1 MRKTLTYLLLLAVP
15 LTCMGR
21 PVGFASSRL
30 AALAEAAGLVIPDH
44 PSGAREVFSCVSQGK
59 TVPVAVEYAKG
70 EVTHIGLDLF
80 GEDVRKENALVCH
93 FVERYTLESLLDGP
107 SLHREGNSAG
117 RVVMQGNI
125 FSVLQE
131 RTENRSV
138 QISLDGEGMGSVAFA
153 QDSGVPVFSIRFPAD
168 IQLLSGKQKDE
179 LEKDFLRKVTAE
191 RKIKKREVPRN
202 LKRVD
207 RDLYV
212 SENGFFEIEQ
222 AQNTAF
228 FRKKGVSYVPLCESA
243 QPVESV
249 MTLLTGFIRKKE
261 YSMQAAFH
269 QYGFKTTEM
278 AVPLDHLIDCCLEE
292 GCTPYVGI
300 ESKDGGSVVATLFMV
315 NRSLGY
321 THTFRM
327 TLDPAILDRAAGVL
341 QARAYLYTPLNP
353 KKS

>member
-15 LTCMGR
+15 LICMGR
-21 PVGFASSRL
+21 PVGFASSHL
-30 AALAEAAGLVIPDH
+30 AALAEAAGLVLPEH
-44 PSGAREVFSCVSQGK
+44 PARAREVFSFDCQGK
-59 TVPVAVEYAKG
+59 TIPVAVEYEKG

-80 GEDVRKENALVCH
+80 GEDVRKENVLVCH
-93 FVERYTLESLLDGP
+93 FVERYMLESLLDDP

-117 RVVMQGNI
+117 RVVTQGSI
-125 FSVLQE
+125 LSVLQE
-131 RTENRSV
+131 RPESRSV
-138 QISLDGEGMGSVAFA
+138 QLSLDGEGMGSVSFGL
-153 QDSGVPVFSIRFPAD
+153 DSGAPVFSIRFPAD

-179 LEKDFLRKVTAE
+179 LENEFIRNVTAE
-191 RKIKKREVPRN
+191 RKIKKREVPGN

-212 SENGFFEIEQ
+212 SENGFYEIEP

-228 FRKKGVSYVPLCESA
+228 FRKKGLTYVPLCESA

-249 MTLLTGFIRKKE
+249 MTLLTGFIRKKD
-261 YSMQAAFH
+261 YSVQAAFH

-278 AVPLDHLIDCCLEE
+278 AVPLNNMINCCLEE

-300 ESKDGGSVVATLFMV
+300 ESKEGDAVVATLFMV
-315 NRSLGY
+315 NRTFGY
-321 THTFRM
+321 AHTFRF
-327 TLDPAILDRAAGVL
+327 TLNTEILERAAGVL
-341 QARAYLYTPLNP
+341 QARAYLYTPLYP